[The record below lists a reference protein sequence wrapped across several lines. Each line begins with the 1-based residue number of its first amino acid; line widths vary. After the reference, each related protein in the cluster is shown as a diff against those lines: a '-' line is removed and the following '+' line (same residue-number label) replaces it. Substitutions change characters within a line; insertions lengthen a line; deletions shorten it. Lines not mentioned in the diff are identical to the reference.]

1 MRDYLKRQKKLF
13 SSEERKK
20 IAQLNVMLAGTGG
33 LGTNLAVQLQR
44 IGVNKI
50 YLYDY
55 DRVEV
60 SNLNRQICYGR
71 DDLGKAKAETAADFL
86 NKFKLDTEIIAKNE
100 KITENM
106 ELPEGL
112 HIIFDALD
120 NFKTR
125 FIVDELALKNEL
137 PFIHAGVEG
146 FFAQIMLILPESEKR
161 LKDIFAG
168 AEKAEVPAVF
178 SPAVT
183 IAASFQVL
191 EALKYLLGRD
201 NYLSDTI
208 LHLDLLNSELEKIE
222 LK

>member
-1 MRDYLKRQKKLF
+1 M
-13 SSEERKK
+13 
-20 IAQLNVMLAGTGG
+20 AGLNVMLAGTGG

-55 DRVEV
+55 DKVEV

-71 DDLGKAKAETAADFL
+71 DDIGKAKVDCAAEFL
-86 NKFKLDTEIIAKNE
+86 KKFKLDTEIVAKNE
-100 KITENM
+100 KIREDM
-106 ELPEGL
+106 ELPDDL
-112 HIIFDALD
+112 DIIFDALD
-120 NFKTR
+120 NFNTR
-125 FIVDELALKNEL
+125 FIVDKLAQKYEL
-137 PFIHAGVEG
+137 PFIHAGVEN

-168 AEKAEVPAVF
+168 AEKDEVPAVF

-201 NYLSDTI
+201 NYLSDSI
-208 LHLDLLNSELEKIE
+208 LHLDFMNSEIEKIE